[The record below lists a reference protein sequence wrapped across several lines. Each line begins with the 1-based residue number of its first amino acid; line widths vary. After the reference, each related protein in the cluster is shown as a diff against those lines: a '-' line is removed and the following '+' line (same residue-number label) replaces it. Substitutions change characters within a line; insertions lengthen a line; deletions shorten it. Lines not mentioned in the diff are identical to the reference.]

1 MLHLRLQRWRMNLFV
16 KGPIMAFVVNSQF
29 RTLFAGLILAIVS
42 LFWVDA
48 QRAQAGEPLSDY
60 VIKQFGK
67 PPAIPK
73 GALEQS
79 VKDAVETAFIQ
90 SLERGN
96 WGNEQTLALNDVV
109 ASKDPRLVWIIADLL
124 RFATSR
130 NLDAVL
136 GDAAS
141 KLLGKELGAANYWGT
156 VTDHLIAW
164 DIPAPPEYLNLSLIH
179 I

>member
-1 MLHLRLQRWRMNLFV
+1 MMNLFV
-16 KGPIMAFVVNSQF
+16 KGPIMAPVVSSQL
-29 RTLFAGLILAIVS
+29 RVLFAASLMAILS
-42 LFWVDA
+42 LFLVDTK
-48 QRAQAGEPLSDY
+48 RAQAAEPLSEY

-73 GALEQS
+73 GPLSQP

-90 SLERGN
+90 SMERGN

-124 RFATSR
+124 RFASSSQ
-130 NLDAVL
+130 LDAVL

-141 KLLGKELGAANYWGT
+141 
-156 VTDHLIAW
+156 
-164 DIPAPPEYLNLSLIH
+164 
-179 I
+179 